1 MYLYLI
7 CWLHSPALLH
17 TLTPRTDI
25 YIGYSSRDGLGRCG
39 DDVGWGETI
48 HLWLSFSSRSLLIH
62 FSFDASSSYSLAWT
76 QPLMDAFLRIH
87 WSGIHHQSLQ
97 NPPPSLFEAC
107 GRVFPIRPIQLLR
120 SMLNYRSSRVFSFS
134 LLPWRWLSLC
144 KWDLNP
150 LSLLLLLL
158 INALQFLVIYF
169 VRFLVDRSS
178 QTINLIDVPHVHSSS
193 FSLFSLVNDGHLRER
208 TSSRAASLND
218 LGSPVFAPV
227 LFTRMVEC
235 CLVAK
240 LPNRQ
245 KPSRRH
251 HHFAPLGYWN
261 PFKRIVFPPNYQRLL
276 EYPQS
281 YFTTDDKDLIFLY
294 AAHLFRPFFSL

>member
-120 SMLNYRSSRVFSFS
+120 SMLNYRSSRESFPS
-134 LLPWRWLSLC
+134 HCFRGDDFLCANGILTLSL
-144 KWDLNP
+144 
-150 LSLLLLLL
+150 
-158 INALQFLVIYF
+158 
-169 VRFLVDRSS
+169 
-178 QTINLIDVPHVHSSS
+178 
-193 FSLFSLVNDGHLRER
+193 SLFIIINKCSSIPGYLFCTFSCWSLKPNHQFNRCSTCSFVIFLSFFSRQWWTFER
-208 TSSRAASLND
+208 TN
-218 LGSPVFAPV
+218 
-227 LFTRMVEC
+227 
-235 CLVAK
+235 
-240 LPNRQ
+240 Q
-245 KPSRRH
+245 
-251 HHFAPLGYWN
+251 
-261 PFKRIVFPPNYQRLL
+261 Q
-276 EYPQS
+276 
-281 YFTTDDKDLIFLY
+281 
-294 AAHLFRPFFSL
+294 

>member
-1 MYLYLI
+1 MAWDDAVMMLGGGRLFI
-7 CWLHSPALLH
+7 CGCRSRLDHCWFISALMPRPPTRWLEHSHWWMHSWGSTDPEFIISPCRILLH
-17 TLTPRTDI
+17 P
-25 YIGYSSRDGLGRCG
+25 
-39 DDVGWGETI
+39 
-48 HLWLSFSSRSLLIH
+48 FS
-62 FSFDASSSYSLAWT
+62 
-76 QPLMDAFLRIH
+76 
-87 WSGIHHQSLQ
+87 
-97 NPPPSLFEAC
+97 EAC